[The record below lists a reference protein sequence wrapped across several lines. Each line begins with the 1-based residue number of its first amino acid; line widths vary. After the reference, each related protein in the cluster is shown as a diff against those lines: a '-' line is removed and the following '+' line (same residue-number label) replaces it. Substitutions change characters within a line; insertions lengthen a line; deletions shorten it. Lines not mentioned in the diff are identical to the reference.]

1 MGQRRLARSAAAKN
15 HDASHLAMMSP
26 GGRFM
31 TGTRFVGKPLISPNV
46 GRCTAGPDRAECA
59 STIRRGSSDTRH
71 TLAFQTP
78 ETDNRN
84 TMDHVLITRRLSQL
98 SSVAAW
104 PFTSLADRL
113 FARRGRHRLTGS
125 DESATPTPGET
136 TEVAGTAA
144 ATPWAT
150 AVAEQAAA
158 PAAPVWVPAEPAL
171 AAAEE
176 PLTPEVPECEPT
188 VPTVPVTFTLPAE
201 VGAADVALCGDFNN
215 WDTGPIPLI
224 RDTDGPWQVTVPLA
238 PGNSYRYRYLLDGE
252 RWENSWDAD
261 RYEPN
266 PYGSDNSVVKVD
278 WPGLALQSA

>member
-1 MGQRRLARSAAAKN
+1 MA
-15 HDASHLAMMSP
+15 
-26 GGRFM
+26 
-31 TGTRFVGKPLISPNV
+31 
-46 GRCTAGPDRAECA
+46 
-59 STIRRGSSDTRH
+59 
-71 TLAFQTP
+71 
-78 ETDNRN
+78 
-84 TMDHVLITRRLSQL
+84 HVLITRRLAQL

-113 FARRGRHRLTGS
+113 FSRRGRHRQTGPGQ
-125 DESATPTPGET
+125 SATLTPGESA
-136 TEVAGTAA
+136 EVAATAA

-158 PAAPVWVPAEPAL
+158 PAGPAWVPAEPAPV

-176 PLTPEVPECEPT
+176 APTPEVPECEPT

-201 VGAADVALCGDFNN
+201 VGAGDVALCGDFNN

-252 RWENSWDAD
+252 RWENAWDAD

-266 PYGSDNSVVKVD
+266 PYGSDNSVVMVD
-278 WPGLALQSA
+278 WPELTLQTA

>member
-1 MGQRRLARSAAAKN
+1 
-15 HDASHLAMMSP
+15 
-26 GGRFM
+26 
-31 TGTRFVGKPLISPNV
+31 
-46 GRCTAGPDRAECA
+46 
-59 STIRRGSSDTRH
+59 
-71 TLAFQTP
+71 
-78 ETDNRN
+78 
-84 TMDHVLITRRLSQL
+84 MDHVLITRRLAQL

-113 FARRGRHRLTGS
+113 FARRGRHRQTGPGR
-125 DESATPTPGET
+125 SATLAEGET
-136 TEVAGTAA
+136 AEVAA

-158 PAAPVWVPAEPAL
+158 PAGPAWVPADPAPV
-171 AAAEE
+171 AVAEE
-176 PLTPEVPECEPT
+176 PPAPEVPECEPT
-188 VPTVPVTFTLPAE
+188 APTVPVTFTLPAE

-252 RWENSWDAD
+252 RWENAWYAD

-266 PYGSDNSVVKVD
+266 PYGSDNSVVMVD
-278 WPGLALQSA
+278 WPELTLQSA